1 MRAALAVAAAS
12 VAVLATA
19 APASAAR
26 ISVGLAPDA
35 PRDAIVAAVAE
46 AGGTLAED
54 LGPLDALVFDV
65 PDAAAGMKV
74 VRGLPAV
81 EYAELV
87 KATRRL
93 AFAPNDPLFDR
104 QWYLASVR
112 AFDHWAEH
120 PAHPPVRVAVVD
132 SGIDGRH
139 PEFSG
144 RIAGARSFVA
154 SHARVDRA
162 GHGTVVA
169 GQIAAAVDNQRGIA
183 GAGPSV
189 ELLVAKV
196 VRPDGGI
203 SVLAEARAIR
213 WAVDRGAK
221 VINLSLGGPR
231 DPRNPARD
239 TYSRLE
245 HAAIDYATRRGVLVV
260 AAVGNCGGLRCP
272 ERYASWPAAL
282 PHVVGVSALS
292 RDLRVPAF
300 SNRDRVHSD
309 VAAPGVGIL
318 STYPRRLTPPR
329 CPYRGYTLCAEYRY
343 ERSPRGTSFSAP
355 LVSAAAAVLL
365 AERGL
370 LGLEPLHAS
379 QLSAVLARSAID
391 VGAPGRDPA
400 SGNGR
405 LDVRTALESL
415 VASPPPRDYYE
426 ANDDAGRRARTL
438 ADGVATVEAT
448 LDRWDDV
455 RDVYRVRLAAG
466 RRVVFTLDGPSGGNS
481 NLLLW
486 RPGTEHVVGRGV
498 RRADQIATSTQ
509 PGSLEQIAFRPRRTG
524 WYYVEARLASV
535 ADGPYRLT
543 IERQ

>member
-1 MRAALAVAAAS
+1 VRSALAVAAA
-12 VAVLATA
+12 VAALAA
-19 APASAAR
+19 ATPASAVR

-35 PRDAIVAAVAE
+35 PREAVLAAVAE

-65 PDAAAGMKV
+65 PDAAAGMTA

-81 EYAELV
+81 EYAERV
-87 KATRRL
+87 KVTRRL
-93 AFAPNDPLFDR
+93 AFTPNDPLFDR
-104 QWYLASVR
+104 QWYLASIR
-112 AFDHWAEH
+112 AFDHWAEN
-120 PAHPPVRVAVVD
+120 PAHPPVLVAVVD

-139 PEFSG
+139 PEFAG

-154 SHARVDRA
+154 SPALVDRA

-169 GQIAAAVDNQRGIA
+169 GQIAAAVDNERGIA

-221 VINLSLGGPR
+221 VINLSLGGRR

-260 AAVGNCGGLRCP
+260 AAVGNCGALRCP

-292 RDLRVPAF
+292 RELRVPTF
-300 SNRDRVHSD
+300 SNRDLVHND

-318 STYPRRLTPPR
+318 STYPRRLTPRR
-329 CPYRGYTLCAEYRY
+329 CPYRGYTLCAQYRY

-355 LVSAAAAVLL
+355 LVSAAGAVLL
-365 AERGL
+365 GERGL
-370 LGLEPLHAS
+370 LGLEPLHSS
-379 QLSAVLARSAID
+379 QLSAALTRSAVD
-391 VGAPGRDPA
+391 VGVAGRDPA

-405 LDVRTALESL
+405 LDTAAALESL
-415 VASPPPRDYYE
+415 SEPLPPRDRRE
-426 ANDDAGRRARTL
+426 ANDDAGTRARTL
-438 ADGVATVEAT
+438 AGTVGTVEAT

-455 RDVYRVRLAAG
+455 RDVYRIRLVAG
-466 RRVVFTLDGPSGGNS
+466 RTVVLTLDGPSGGNS
-481 NLLLW
+481 NLFLW
-486 RPGTEHVVGRGV
+486 RPGTEHVTGRGV
-498 RRADQIATSTQ
+498 RRADRLAASAQ
-509 PGSLEQIAFRPRRTG
+509 PGSFERIAFRPRRTG
-524 WYYVEARLASV
+524 WHYVEARLASG
-535 ADGPYRLT
+535 ASGEYRLT
-543 IERQ
+543 IERR